1 MDISNKK
8 VHFLGDSIT
17 EGGAATTQESA
28 FVGLFKKAYPN
39 AEITNY
45 GVGGTRIAKVS
56 QAAPSEKFWHD
67 FDFNSR
73 VKDMTKNADLIV
85 VFGGTNDYGYGMAK
99 MGEFGMKDEYT
110 FYGATYSLYEKLL
123 VKYPNARILVLTPL
137 HRLGEEQANA
147 QGKVLK
153 DYVHAIKEVAE
164 YFAFPVL
171 DLYSV
176 SGINP
181 AVANIQK
188 QMMPDGLHPNNVGHQ
203 RLFEVMD
210 SFIKYQL

>member
-8 VHFLGDSIT
+8 IHFLGDSIT
-17 EGGAATTQESA
+17 EGCGADLQENG
-28 FVGLFKKAYPN
+28 FVGLFKKAYPD

-45 GVGGTRIAKVS
+45 GVGGTRIAKTKTT
-56 QAAPSEKFWHD
+56 APAEKFWHD
-67 FDFNSR
+67 FDFNMR

-85 VFGGTNDYGYGMAK
+85 IFGGTNDYGFGEAK
-99 MGEFGMKDEYT
+99 MGQFGMKDEYT
-110 FYGATYSLYEKLL
+110 FYGATYSLYERLL
-123 VKYPNARILVLTPL
+123 IKYPNARFLVLTPL
-137 HRLGEEQANA
+137 HRLGEELANK
-147 QGKVLK
+147 QGLVLK

-171 DLYSV
+171 DLYAC

-181 AVANIQK
+181 AVANMQK
-188 QMMPDGLHPNNVGHQ
+188 QMMPDGLHPNNAGYK
-203 RLFEVMD
+203 RIFEVVD